1 MAVTGRGSTPAGRV
15 DFRLLA
21 DAPLPA
27 RLLALF
33 GGLFLF
39 GVSAGLMIVASL
51 GNMPWDVL
59 HEGIARHLP
68 LSIGTIGIIV
78 SVLLLL
84 LWIPLRQKPGLGTLS
99 NALLVGLFID
109 LTMHWVRTPPEL
121 WQQILLML
129 GALLLNGLATVLYI
143 APDFGPG
150 PRDGLMT
157 GLVTLTGRPV
167 FLVRTCIEI
176 VVIAVGW
183 LLGGNFF
190 IASVVYAL
198 GIGPVTQVFLR
209 LAYRLWG
216 PKPHP
221 RRETVA

>member
-84 LWIPLRQKPGLGTLS
+84 LWIPLRQKPGLGDVNPGCGRAPRHEHS
-99 NALLVGLFID
+99 EV
-109 LTMHWVRTPPEL
+109 VR
-121 WQQILLML
+121 W
-129 GALLLNGLATVLYI
+129 
-143 APDFGPG
+143 
-150 PRDGLMT
+150 
-157 GLVTLTGRPV
+157 
-167 FLVRTCIEI
+167 
-176 VVIAVGW
+176 
-183 LLGGNFF
+183 
-190 IASVVYAL
+190 
-198 GIGPVTQVFLR
+198 
-209 LAYRLWG
+209 
-216 PKPHP
+216 
-221 RRETVA
+221 